1 MVAMKKILLF
11 LGCLSLLAAGCNKVQ
26 PVEVPEEEVPEL
38 KFNITVTR
46 DDDTRAV
53 KRGWEVGD
61 KIYIAFDISFQD
73 KVGSI
78 QTGHGYIS
86 MAFNGNRFDTPVA
99 SNSTFMKALL
109 ASSSGKLAAVYL
121 SDGRTPQFAFEDRS
135 PVKFL
140 NMTNNDRLGGF
151 FLLAHEVPYT
161 IENNTLT
168 ADIHLQL
175 YSSES
180 DAPVHFFLPGISAS
194 KAQNYSLRC
203 TRLRPDH
210 FTRFTYLDMSQYSSP
225 SAGPW
230 ATDILGSFGERIYG
244 SYYSG
249 GLEYVGYIDR
259 DYLGASTDYYIVVVD
274 DKGTPDNASDDV
286 GYGMVKSNVALD
298 GKEAIKLPALT
309 NSAKWTVF
317 NPLGID
323 VDFNGYGSQVQW

>member
-109 ASSSGKLAAVYL
+109 ASSSGQLAAVYL
-121 SDGRTPQFAFEDRS
+121 SDGRTPQFAFEDQGTLKLLS
-135 PVKFL
+135 
-140 NMTNNDRLGGF
+140 MTNNDRLGGF

-161 IENNTLT
+161 IKNNTVT
-168 ADIHLQL
+168 ADIHLKL
-175 YSSES
+175 YSSET

-210 FTRFTYLDMSQYSSP
+210 FTRFTYIDMSQYSSP
-225 SAGPW
+225 SVGPW
-230 ATDILGSFGERIYG
+230 ATDIISSFNEPMYG

-259 DYLGASTDYYIVVVD
+259 DFLGVTEDYYIVVVD
-274 DKGTPDNASDDV
+274 DKGTPNNAADDV
-286 GYGMVKSNVALD
+286 YRRMYKTGVTLD

-309 NSAKWTVF
+309 NSAWKTF
-317 NPLGID
+317 TPSGID
-323 VDFNGYGSQVQW
+323 ADYNGYSSEVKW

>member
-61 KIYIAFDISFQD
+61 KIYIAFEVSFQD

-121 SDGRTPQFAFEDRS
+121 SDGRTPQFVFEDQGIA
-135 PVKFL
+135 KYL
-140 NMTNNDRLGGF
+140 NMTNKDRLGGF
-151 FLLAHEVPYT
+151 CLLAHEVPYT

-175 YSSES
+175 YSSENE
-180 DAPVHFFLPGISAS
+180 APVHFFLPGISAS

-203 TRLRPDH
+203 MKLRPDH
-210 FTRFTYLDMSQYSSP
+210 FTRFTFVDRSQYSSP
-225 SAGPW
+225 SLGPW
-230 ATDILGSFGERIYG
+230 ATDVMGSLGERIYG

-249 GLEYVGYIDR
+249 GLEYVGYIDSN
-259 DYLGASTDYYIVVVD
+259 YLGAPTDYYIVVVD

>member
-1 MVAMKKILLF
+1 MKKILLY

-61 KIYIAFDISFQD
+61 KIYIAFEVSFQD

-109 ASSSGKLAAVYL
+109 ASSSGKLAAAYL
-121 SDGRTPQFAFEDRS
+121 SDGRTPQFEFVDQGI
-135 PVKFL
+135 VKLL

-151 FLLAHEVPYT
+151 RLLAHEVPYT

-168 ADIHLQL
+168 ADIHLKL
-175 YSSES
+175 YSSET

-203 TRLRPDH
+203 TRLCPIH
-210 FTRFTYLDMSQYSSP
+210 FTRFTFVDMSQSSSP
-225 SAGPW
+225 NLGPW
-230 ATDILGSFGERIYG
+230 ATEYLGSFGERIYG
-244 SYYSG
+244 SYYDG
-249 GLEYVGYIDR
+249 GLEYVGYIDSN
-259 DYLGASTDYYIVVVD
+259 YLGAPTDYYIVVVD

>member
-1 MVAMKKILLF
+1 MKKILLF

-61 KIYIAFDISFQD
+61 EIYIAFDISFLDQ
-73 KVGSI
+73 VGSI
-78 QTGHGYIS
+78 PTGHGYVS
-86 MAFNGNRFDTPVA
+86 MDFNGNRFDTPIA
-99 SNSTFMKALL
+99 NNNSFMKALL
-109 ASSSGKLAAVYL
+109 ASSSGKLAAVFF
-121 SDGRTPQFAFEDRS
+121 SGGQTPDFEFEDQGT
-135 PVKFL
+135 VKLL

-151 FLLAHEVPYT
+151 CLLAHEVPYT

-203 TRLRPDH
+203 TRLCPDH
-210 FTRFTYLDMSQYSSP
+210 FTRFTFVDRSQYSSP
-225 SAGPW
+225 NLGPW
-230 ATDILGSFGERIYG
+230 ATEIMGSFGEPMYG

-317 NPLGID
+317 TPLGID
-323 VDFNGYGSQVQW
+323 VDFNGYGSPVQW

>member
-1 MVAMKKILLF
+1 MKKILLF

-61 KIYIAFDISFQD
+61 EIYIAFDISFLD

-78 QTGHGYIS
+78 PTGHGYVS
-86 MAFNGNRFDTPVA
+86 MDFNGNRFDTPIA
-99 SNSTFMKALL
+99 NNNSFMKALL
-109 ASSSGKLAAVYL
+109 ASSSGKLAAVFF
-121 SDGRTPQFAFEDRS
+121 SGGQTPDFEFEDQGT
-135 PVKFL
+135 VKLL

-168 ADIHLQL
+168 ADIHLKL

-180 DAPVHFFLPGISAS
+180 YAPVHFFLPGISAS

-203 TRLRPDH
+203 TRLCPDH
-210 FTRFTYLDMSQYSSP
+210 FTRFTFVDMSHYSSP
-225 SAGPW
+225 NLGPW
-230 ATDILGSFGERIYG
+230 ATEIMGSFGEPMYG

-249 GLEYVGYIDR
+249 GLEYVGYIDSN
-259 DYLGASTDYYIVVVD
+259 YLGAPTDYYIVVVD